1 MIFRDCLP
9 LSAVNEEG
17 LKDFFLIKIRKF
29 PLETQ
34 QDCESYNSMIKKRT
48 ELHISV
54 NKLDY
59 VYLLPTHRLPEQ
71 QISSQQ

>member
-34 QDCESYNSMIKKRT
+34 QDCESYNSMIKKG
-48 ELHISV
+48 LSYIF
-54 NKLDY
+54 
-59 VYLLPTHRLPEQ
+59 Q
-71 QISSQQ
+71 